1 MAESG
6 SFCTDRQF
14 NPRQYFP
21 YGIGRSGEFT
31 CEQADLLMNHGHAYQ
46 ALADGSR
53 APVTEEEARFVAVC
67 RSERA
72 AETPHE
78 RAWSLFC
85 AKISRPRSAV
95 HSPLITASANAIDLS
110 ADFVDVEL

>member
-6 SFCTDRQF
+6 SFLTDRQF

-31 CEQADLLMNHGHAYQ
+31 CEQAELLMNHGHAYQ

-53 APVTEEEARFVAVC
+53 EPVTEEEARFVAAC
-67 RSERA
+67 RNERPV
-72 AETPHE
+72 ETAHE

-85 AKISRPRSAV
+85 AKISRPRLAV
-95 HSPLITASANAIDLS
+95 NSPLITAGANAVDLS
-110 ADFVDVEL
+110 ADVIDVEL